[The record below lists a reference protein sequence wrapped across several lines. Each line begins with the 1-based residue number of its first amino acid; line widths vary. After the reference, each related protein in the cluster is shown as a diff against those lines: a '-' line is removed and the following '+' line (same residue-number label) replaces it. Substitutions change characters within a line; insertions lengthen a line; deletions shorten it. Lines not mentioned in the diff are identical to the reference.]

1 MDAWYL
7 LNYQARIYNKVL
19 NGLAGLA
26 IECYSPKKMVL
37 KARADKK
44 NCKRVREEPLFEGY
58 LFVRFDPELVHTTK
72 ITQRPGVNYFVRFG
86 GEPKVIPEDVINA
99 LQMECDTHPVYCTDD
114 KIAKIPS
121 ELHKTV
127 AGMTELDDKDA
138 RVKELLN
145 YLNAA

>member
-1 MDAWYL
+1 M
-7 LNYQARIYNKVL
+7 
-19 NGLAGLA
+19 
-26 IECYSPKKMVL
+26 
-37 KARADKK
+37 
-44 NCKRVREEPLFEGY
+44 
-58 LFVRFDPELVHTTK
+58 
-72 ITQRPGVNYFVRFG
+72 
-86 GEPKVIPEDVINA
+86 IPEDVINA
-99 LQMECDTHPVYCTDD
+99 LQIECDTHPVYCTDD